1 MVPLSSFTLVNFKNP
16 TIMKKIILTSIVF
29 ATLAFSAKAQ
39 TPDIKLGAKAGVNFS
54 NITDSD
60 MDSKTGFHVGVLAEA
75 FLSERFSI
83 QPEILYSTQGAEIK
97 NDNSSLKVDLEY
109 INVPIM
115 AKYYVADGF
124 NIQAG
129 PQFGFITKAETKG
142 ELLGVTAT
150 GDVKDDT
157 ESFDFG
163 VNFGLGYELPAGLFF
178 DARYNLGLSKINK
191 ESVSWI
197 EDGKNSV
204 FQISV
209 GYKF

>member
-1 MVPLSSFTLVNFKNP
+1 
-16 TIMKKIILTSIVF
+16 MKKIILTSIVF
-29 ATLAFSAKAQ
+29 AALAFSAKAQ
-39 TPDIKLGAKAGVNFS
+39 TPDIKLGAKGGVNFS

-60 MDSKTGFHVGVLAEA
+60 MDGKTGFHVGVLAEA
-75 FLSERFSI
+75 FLSEKFSI
-83 QPEILYSTQGAEIK
+83 QPEILYSTQGAELK
-97 NDNSSLKVDLEY
+97 NDNSSLKLNVDY

-129 PQFGFITKAETKG
+129 PQFGFLTKAETKG
-142 ELLGVTAT
+142 TLDGIGSGTI
-150 GDVKDDT
+150 DVKDSA

-191 ESVSWI
+191 ESVSWA

-204 FQISV
+204 FQVSV